1 MQVVVKSALFVFPL
15 VLKSQVAI
23 DDGQAVAAGF
33 GGDGC
38 LAPEFVLGLPEE
50 VAFGVEQ
57 FLGGA
62 EVVGDQGMEGSLPGG
77 GNRLFGNGVEGAR
90 LEVPAADFVGIVVRS
105 VFFGQGGALPE
116 VADAAFPA

>member
-1 MQVVVKSALFVFPL
+1 MQVVVKPALFVLPL
-15 VLKSQVAI
+15 VLESQAAI
-23 DDGQAVAAGF
+23 DDGQVVAASF

-38 LAPEFVLGLPEE
+38 LAPQFVLGLPED
-50 VAFGVEQ
+50 VTFGVEQ

-77 GNRLFGNGVEGAR
+77 GNRLFGDGEVGAR
-90 LEVPAADFVGIVVRS
+90 FVVPTGCLVCTVRCS